1 MVTRVVAGR
10 AYDFSHAMGRGAAS
24 GMGFSSANA
33 LTLAA
38 DNAVFVLNRGGEA
51 VTAVPWNRTARG
63 TRVSIVNVGSAAGA
77 EEFLGEFG
85 RSGDGDGEFI
95 WPAGIA
101 LDAQD
106 RVYVTDEWLNRVCV
120 FDRAGNLLRQWGQP
134 GSGPGEMDGPCGIVI
149 DPADNLY
156 IVDSRNH
163 RIQSFT
169 AEGQFIGQFGS
180 PGSSEGQFN
189 TPWGLAQDAAGC
201 LYVADCKNHRVQK
214 FSAEGRYLAQFGSYG
229 MGRGELNHPSDV
241 AVDADGDVYVCDWG
255 NDRVQAYDAA
265 GNFFTSF
272 VGDAR
277 QLTAWSQM
285 IVQTNPEAMKR
296 RREVK
301 NFQAEW
307 KLRMPR
313 GVAFDQANNRLLI
326 LDTQRSR
333 IQIYNKLNGYTS
345 PARNL

>member
-33 LTLAA
+33 LALAA

-63 TRVSIVNVGSAAGA
+63 ARVSIVQVGNTAGA
-77 EEFLGEFG
+77 EQFLDEFG
-85 RSGDGDGEFI
+85 RSGDADGEFI
-95 WPAGIA
+95 WPAGIT

-106 RVYVTDEWLNRVCV
+106 QVYITDEWLNRICI
-120 FDRAGNLLRQWGQP
+120 FDRAGNLLQQWGQP
-134 GSGPGEMDGPCGIVI
+134 GSAAGELDGPSGII
-149 DPADNLY
+149 CAPDGSLY

-163 RIQSFT
+163 RVQQFT
-169 AEGQFIGQFGS
+169 PDGLYLAQFGS
-180 PGSSEGQFN
+180 PGSANGQFN
-189 TPWGLAQDAAGC
+189 APWGLAQDADRC
-201 LYVADCKNHRVQK
+201 LYIADCNNHRVQK
-214 FSAEGRYLAQFGSYG
+214 FTPDGQYLTQFGSYG
-229 MGRGELNHPSDV
+229 HGRGELNHPSDV

-265 GNFFTSF
+265 GKFFTSF

-285 IVQTNPEAMKR
+285 IVQTNPEAVKR

-313 GVAFDQANNRLLI
+313 AVAFDHANNRLLI

-333 IQIYNKLNGYTS
+333 IQIYNKLPNYAS